1 MKFLFNH
8 RTKSIVLKDSSIYYD
23 MRSGERIF
31 SPLLEDMTTYLPL
44 KKEFKT
50 KFLQCSE
57 EYLVKL
63 KRIFTTI
70 TLPKT
75 EDERTFYIPDLGIT
89 YKVKSDNSPLTEEK
103 LIQFSGHIPMY
114 CLNSFVNWLK
124 KC

>member
-8 RTKSIVLKDSSIYYD
+8 KTKSIVLKDGTIYYD
-23 MRSGERIF
+23 MKNGERISF
-31 SPLLEDMTTYLPL
+31 PILEDMTTYLPL

-57 EYLVKL
+57 EYIVKL
-63 KRIFTTI
+63 KKMFTTI
-70 TLPKT
+70 TLSET
-75 EDERTFYIPDLGIT
+75 GDEKTFYIPDLGIT
-89 YKVKSDNSPLTEEK
+89 YKIRLDTSPLSKEK